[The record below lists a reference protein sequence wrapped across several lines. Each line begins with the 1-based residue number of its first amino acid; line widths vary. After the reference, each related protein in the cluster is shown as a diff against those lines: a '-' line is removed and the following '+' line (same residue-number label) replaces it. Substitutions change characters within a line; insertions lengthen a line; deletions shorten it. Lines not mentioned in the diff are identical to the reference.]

1 MVSRVGW
8 VTIGGLISVAKGWGR
23 VGMFAV
29 MGRPQQKSSRAP
41 ERARWFRRGPLDLRR
56 IGLGLLAA
64 VGLVGALGAG
74 TPPHDPVQV
83 FYPQGGCETGV
94 LEIELWHRTLKA
106 WRPHPD
112 HPRIMANTCQMED
125 AGDLLNEI
133 RVRCA
138 DPANP
143 ARGSAW
149 VTGVQVYEPAGAP
162 GCERPNFSFR
172 RPNSPRITLT
182 APRADRPVSEPTKT
196 PALRGRVELTHD
208 VVVLVDQTVFAS
220 IAASEGEPARGPR
233 LTPEQLTRVLEKASG
248 GERDHEGPL
257 RLAWIPFSDRDSA
270 RPPVSRQPVPFL
282 DAPAAW
288 RAESRVLDE
297 KSAAAPNWV
306 SGFDQAMASLAA
318 AQTPDARQT
327 ILSILDA
334 SAAYPLGRA
343 AGSAPGHRQR
353 VLSAVERAA
362 QSGIALEIL
371 VIGAPE
377 RDLPELAGQV
387 RAEIRAGGAGG
398 SVAAI
403 PDSEALTPSVLALRV
418 LSLREVRVE
427 NLTTGG
433 VADPLEWDASG
444 RFKGRIPLQ
453 AGRNLLRVRARLS
466 GGEELTADFERG
478 FDPSAL
484 RQKLRAE
491 ERARIERARSGQVSI
506 EVEEKR

>member
-8 VTIGGLISVAKGWGR
+8 VTIGRLISFAKGWGR
-23 VGMFAV
+23 AGMLALMV
-29 MGRPQQKSSRAP
+29 RTQEKGPHGLQASR
-41 ERARWFRRGPLDLRR
+41 RFRCSP
-56 IGLGLLAA
+56 LGLLATI
-64 VGLVGALGAG
+64 GLFSALGAG

-83 FYPQGGCETGV
+83 FYPQGECETGV
-94 LEIELWHRTLKA
+94 LEIELWNRTLKA

-112 HPRIMANTCQMED
+112 HPRVMANTCQTED

-138 DPANP
+138 DPANA
-143 ARGSAW
+143 ARGSSW
-149 VTGVQVYEPAGAP
+149 VTGVQVYEPSGAP
-162 GCERPNFSFR
+162 GCQGPNFSLR

-182 APRADRPVSEPTKT
+182 APRADRPVSEPNRT
-196 PALRGRVELTHD
+196 PALRGQVELTHD
-208 VVVLVDQTVFAS
+208 VVVLVDQTLFTS
-220 IAASEGEPARGPR
+220 LAASEVEPGRGPR
-233 LTPEQLTRVLEKASG
+233 LTPEQLMQTLEKAIG
-248 GERDHEGPL
+248 GALDLEGPL
-257 RLAWIPFSDRDSA
+257 RLAWIPFADRGAA
-270 RPPVSRQPVPFL
+270 RPPVARQPVPL
-282 DAPAAW
+282 LSDSAGW
-288 RAESRVLDE
+288 RAESRILDQ
-297 KSAAAPNWV
+297 KGAAAPSWV
-306 SGFDQAMASLAA
+306 SGLDQAMASLGATQA
-318 AQTPDARQT
+318 PEARQT

-334 SAAYPLGRA
+334 AAAYPLGRA
-343 AGSAPGHRQR
+343 AGSSPGHRQR

-362 QSGIALEIL
+362 QSGIALEFL

-387 RAEIRAGGAGG
+387 RAKIRSAGSGG

-444 RFKGRIPLQ
+444 QFKGRIPLQ

-491 ERARIERARSGQVSI
+491 ERARIERARLGELSI
-506 EVEEKR
+506 KVEERR